1 MDKWIHIMDN
11 KQTIGEKT
19 FAQFFVKKNQKGF
32 SNTHS
37 HDKNKLKRV
46 KNVFVLYV
54 YIKFV

>member
-11 KQTIGEKT
+11 KQTGKNICTIFCK
-19 FAQFFVKKNQKGF
+19 KKNQKGF
-32 SNTHS
+32 SNTHN

-46 KNVFVLYV
+46 KNIFVLYV